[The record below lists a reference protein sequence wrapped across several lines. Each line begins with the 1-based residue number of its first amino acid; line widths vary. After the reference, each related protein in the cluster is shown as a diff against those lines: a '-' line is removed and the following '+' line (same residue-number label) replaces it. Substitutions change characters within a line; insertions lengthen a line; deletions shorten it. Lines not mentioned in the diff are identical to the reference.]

1 MQIGEFMRPLNGQLA
16 ADILQEACKQFLVK
30 GYSAVT
36 VRSIASA
43 IGVTTGS
50 IYKYY
55 RDKEALLD
63 ALVSEPAQY
72 LLDCYKKE
80 QINFAGQD
88 FDLQIQML
96 KGNSAKSGNNTM
108 LEYMYDH
115 FDAFKLIA
123 CSGKGTKYENYVDRV
138 AEIEDDSSAAFIDL
152 MKKHNHEVRDIDR
165 GMMHILS
172 TALISGMF
180 ETIRH
185 DMPREKAL
193 EYIKTLQ
200 DFYTAGWFEIL
211 GIGKS

>member
-1 MQIGEFMRPLNGQLA
+1 MRPLNEQLA
-16 ADILQEACKQFLVK
+16 ADILKESCKQFIEK

-55 RDKEALLD
+55 KDKEALFE
-63 ALVSEPAQY
+63 ALVFEPAQY
-72 LLDCYKKE
+72 LLDYYRDAQKM
-80 QINFAGQD
+80 FAKQD
-88 FDLQIQML
+88 FDLQMEML
-96 KGNSAKSGNNTM
+96 QSDTSKSGNNDM

-123 CSGKGTKYENYVDRV
+123 CNAKGTRYEDYIDQV
-138 AEIEDDSSAAFIDL
+138 AEIEDDSSVAFIE
-152 MKKHNHEVRDIDR
+152 MIKKHNHEVRDIDR

-172 TALISGMF
+172 TALVSGMF

-185 DMPREKAL
+185 DMPRDKAL